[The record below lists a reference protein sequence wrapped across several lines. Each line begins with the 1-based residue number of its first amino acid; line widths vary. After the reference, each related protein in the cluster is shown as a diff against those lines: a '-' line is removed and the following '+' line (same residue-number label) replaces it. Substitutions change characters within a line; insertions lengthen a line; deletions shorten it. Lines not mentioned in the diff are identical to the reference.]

1 MYWVVGVWGVISGWV
16 LCVSAGLTRLDCPCS
31 SLSIGDTVARSSEM
45 VASCSASSFATS
57 SISEVLPLST
67 SASSPSFCRTSVGSE
82 SFTSSTERSSSTT
95 VSSFRVSTSELN
107 GASLSST
114 TSSTVSPA
122 TSWPDSSAL
131 TTSAPLNIS
140 PTPIE
145 TDATPIDN
153 FFSVYRLNLFA
164 PCSVRT
170 LWLFFPTIV
179 SPL

>member
-1 MYWVVGVWGVISGWV
+1 M
-16 LCVSAGLTRLDCPCS
+16 SAELTRLDCPSS
-31 SLSIGDTVARSSEM
+31 SLSIGDTVDRSSDT

-57 SISEVLPLST
+57 LISEDFPPST
-67 SASSPSFCRTSVGSE
+67 SASSPPFCRTSVGSE

-95 VSSFRVSTSELN
+95 VSSISSFRVSTSELN

-114 TSSTVSPA
+114 TSSTDPPA
-122 TSWPDSSAL
+122 TSWPASSAL

-140 PTPIE
+140 PTPME

-170 LWLFFPTIV
+170 L
-179 SPL
+179 